1 VFSKLLAVT
10 NIKVLAFSVVAP
22 VIALSGVSGYIIA
35 NQKRMAVEQTVEQ
48 SVSASLYAAERE
60 LSKHLAAAEILAS
73 MVDLKRLD
81 AFTVRIGDVMKRRR
95 DDWLNVIII
104 DKTGHVYNYLRHQ
117 SGEPLPVSL
126 RPDLDAQVMET
137 GHYNISPVL
146 VSEQYK
152 EPFITIRVPIFE
164 PGSAAVKHVLCVV
177 VRAWTLSNAA
187 RAADPP
193 PHWRIGI
200 LDPTHAIVGRSG
212 AIGPLDPLIAKVS
225 TLPDTVP
232 TDAPG
237 LTLGRTVDNQMFYA
251 ARAESK
257 LYPGWSANV
266 GVPKDEIDRAVHR
279 SVYALSAA
287 GVSTIV
293 IACLLCFVLVRA
305 YARRATTLA
314 LEDSL
319 REKETLLREVHHRV
333 KNNMQG
339 TMGVLLFER
348 SRLRD
353 DHAKERLQVIS
364 DRISIQGRVHQHLY
378 EQGDLHRIE
387 FGAFLNEL
395 CQSIM
400 ATFCQDSTEIKLS
413 VDADTL
419 HCDIDVAMPL
429 GLITNELMTNAVKHG
444 FKDHQRGEIMV
455 TLKRRDDAVVLSVSD
470 TSVGC
475 LDSGECVTET
485 TTQGHGI
492 GTTLI
497 KELVRQ
503 IEGEFI
509 LMQDTTGTTA
519 RVRIPLDGFQ

>member
-1 VFSKLLAVT
+1 MFRKLLAVT

-22 VIALSGVSGYIIA
+22 IIALSGVSGYIIA

-81 AFTVRIGDVMKRRR
+81 AFTVRIGEVMKRRR

-104 DKTGHVYNYLRHQ
+104 GKTGHVYNYMRHQ

-126 RPDLDAQVMET
+126 HPDLDALVMTT
-137 GHYNISPVL
+137 GHYDISPVQ
-146 VSEQYK
+146 VSERYK
-152 EPFITIRVPIFE
+152 EPFIAIRLPIFE
-164 PGSAAVKHVLCVV
+164 PGSEAVKYVLCVV

-200 LDPTHAIVGRSG
+200 LDPTRAIVGRAS

-237 LTLGRTVDNQMFYA
+237 LTLGRTVDNQMLYA

-266 GVPKDEIDRAVHR
+266 GVPKDEIDSAVHR

-287 GVSTIV
+287 GVSTIA

-387 FGAFLNEL
+387 FGAFLTEL

-444 FKDHQRGEIMV
+444 FKDHQRGEIKV

-470 TSVGC
+470 TGVGC
-475 LDSGECVTET
+475 LDSGECVSET
-485 TTQGHGI
+485 TTQGRI

-509 LMQDTTGTTA
+509 LMQDITGTTA
-519 RVRIPLDGFQ
+519 RVRIPLDEFR